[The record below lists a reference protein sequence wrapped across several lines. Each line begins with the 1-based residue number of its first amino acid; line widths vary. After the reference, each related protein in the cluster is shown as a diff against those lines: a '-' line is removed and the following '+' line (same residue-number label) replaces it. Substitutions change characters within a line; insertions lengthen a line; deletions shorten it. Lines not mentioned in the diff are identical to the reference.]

1 MSDMEIM
8 QGVENELTKLV
19 TNNDSASNCGSGL
32 LPVFATPALV
42 AFMEQTAHT
51 SIGHLLPEGSTSVG
65 AEINVK
71 HLKATPLGMQ
81 VRCHSKLVEADGRR
95 LVFHIEADRFLRN
108 MVRAVV
114 GTLIDIGRG
123 RHDPGWMS
131 TLLESGDRC
140 SAGESVPGHA
150 LFLDNVIY
158 PEI

>member
-1 MSDMEIM
+1 MEIKIP
-8 QGVENELTKLV
+8 QGIENELTKTV
-19 TNNDSASNCGSGL
+19 SESESASNCGSGL

-95 LVFHIEADRFLRN
+95 LVFHIEAYDEVAKIGDAVHIRYIVDSKRFMDKL
-108 MVRAVV
+108 
-114 GTLIDIGRG
+114 
-123 RHDPGWMS
+123 S
-131 TLLESGDRC
+131 QK
-140 SAGESVPGHA
+140 
-150 LFLDNVIY
+150 
-158 PEI
+158 

>member
-1 MSDMEIM
+1 MEITIP
-8 QGVENELTKLV
+8 QGIENELTKLV
-19 TNNDSASNCGSGL
+19 TEDDSASNCGSGL

-95 LVFHIEADRFLRN
+95 LFFQVEAFDEVGKIGEALHIRYIVDSKRFMDKL
-108 MVRAVV
+108 
-114 GTLIDIGRG
+114 GKK
-123 RHDPGWMS
+123 
-131 TLLESGDRC
+131 
-140 SAGESVPGHA
+140 
-150 LFLDNVIY
+150 
-158 PEI
+158 

>member
-1 MSDMEIM
+1 MSDMEIK
-8 QGVENELTKLV
+8 QGIENELTKLV
-19 TNNDSASNCGSGL
+19 TDNDSASNCGSGL

-95 LVFHIEADRFLRN
+95 LVFHIEAYDEVAKIGEAVHIRYIVDSKRFMDKL
-108 MVRAVV
+108 
-114 GTLIDIGRG
+114 
-123 RHDPGWMS
+123 S
-131 TLLESGDRC
+131 QK
-140 SAGESVPGHA
+140 
-150 LFLDNVIY
+150 
-158 PEI
+158 